1 MRASAFASRHE
12 KHAMTASM
20 DSELARA
27 DQYRDQ
33 RLWDPAISA
42 YRAHL
47 EARPDDWRARIQLGH
62 CLKEAGDPA
71 AALVAYRAAA
81 ATAPNSSDVHLQ
93 IGHALKLAGQGP
105 QAWRAYMRALELD
118 PESGEAARE
127 ASALARHAGELV
139 PSPRGPGQ
147 MLQVVFDSSDLVAY
161 VNADRTPTGIQRVQ
175 LSVTARALLDPA
187 EGVAPAVVAFDEESG
202 AWREI
207 GRDLFLRLWRLS
219 RTGGEATA
227 PAWRAVV
234 DEVRATLR
242 QGPDFVF
249 VPGASLVNL
258 GTSWWIRDYFLRVRH
273 LVRHVGVRYVPLIYD
288 CIPLV
293 APEHC
298 QRALVEDFAQWFSGM
313 VALADQAFAIS
324 EWSAADARRIAAT
337 IAPERP
343 LSITV
348 VSLDADLRQDI
359 GAAAAEGWPARSD
372 LPDPGEPFI
381 LCVGTIESRKNHLML
396 FQAWLALIRRHGAAR
411 VPRLVCVG
419 KPGWLAEAATTLLG
433 NSPDLQERVS
443 IAHGIP
449 DVALA
454 ALYAKA
460 MFTVT
465 NSFYEGWGLPVT
477 ESLSFGRIP
486 LVARNTSLTEAG
498 GEAAVYFEPQNVP
511 DLVSALEGLIFDA
524 AARASREALI
534 AETVRLR
541 SWGDIADQVMREV
554 LVRSASDAP
563 APTPFPAELGCTYPI
578 RLAGGGQATRE
589 KAMADQLR
597 DGPGWHPLESWGC
610 WTRPGVAHLRL
621 ALPPGTKGPLRLYIG
636 CRAASAGAS
645 VRIRAHAEGEAPPRF
660 AALMASE
667 ETPSAC
673 VLEVVATGADLL
685 VEIDSGEG
693 LFLPDVP
700 LGGPTPAD
708 PDDADEV
715 PPPVPGR
722 MVGLGVTGV
731 MVCHPEDAVARLEF
745 LERQAFRV
753 LRPE

>member
-1 MRASAFASRHE
+1 
-12 KHAMTASM
+12 MTGAM
-20 DSELARA
+20 DSDLARA

-33 RLWDPAISA
+33 RLWDAAITA

-47 EARPDDWRARIQLGH
+47 DAWPQDWRARIQLGH

-81 ATAPNSSDVHLQ
+81 AVAPNSPDVHLQ
-93 IGHALKLAGQGP
+93 MGHALKLLGEAS

-118 PESGEAARE
+118 PDNHEAARE
-127 ASALARHAGELV
+127 AGVLARHATPV
-139 PSPRGPGQ
+139 AASARAPGQ
-147 MLQVVFDSSDLVAY
+147 PLQVVFDSSDLVAY
-161 VNADRTPTGIQRVQ
+161 VNMDRTPTGIQRVQ
-175 LSVTARALLDPA
+175 LSLTARALLDPI
-187 EGVAPAVVAFDEESG
+187 EGVAPSVVAFDEASG

-207 GRDLFLRLWRLS
+207 GRDVFLRLWRLS
-219 RTGGEATA
+219 RTGGEASA

-234 DEVRATLR
+234 EEVRAALR
-242 QGPDFVF
+242 EGQDFAF
-249 VPGASLVNL
+249 APGASLVNL
-258 GTSWWIRDYFLRVRH
+258 GTSWWIKDYFLRVRD
-273 LVRHVGVRYVPLIYD
+273 LVRQVGVRYVPLVYD

-298 QRALVEDFAQWFSGM
+298 QRALVEEFAQWFSGM
-313 VALADQAFAIS
+313 VALADHAFAIS
-324 EWSAADARRIAAT
+324 EWSAADARRIAAE

-343 LSITV
+343 LPITV
-348 VSLDADLRQDI
+348 VPLDADLRQDI
-359 GAAAAEGWPARSD
+359 GAAAAPDWPARAD

-396 FQAWLALIRRHGAAR
+396 FQAWLALIRRHGVAR
-411 VPRLVCVG
+411 MPRLVCVG
-419 KPGWLAEAATTLLG
+419 KAGWLAEAATTLLA

-443 IAHGIP
+443 IAHGVP

-524 AARASREALI
+524 PARAARERLI

-554 LVRSASDAP
+554 AARARAGA
-563 APTPFPAELGCTYPI
+563 APTKPFPVEPGRTYRLG
-578 RLAGGGQATRE
+578 LVGGGRAGRA

-597 DGPGWHPLESWGC
+597 DGPAWHPLEPWGC
-610 WTRPGVAHLRL
+610 WTRPGVARLRL
-621 ALPPGTKGPLRLYIG
+621 PLPAGTEGPLRLYIG
-636 CRAASAGAS
+636 CATPAPDAIIRL
-645 VRIRAHAEGEAPPRF
+645 RAHPEGKAPPRF
-660 AALMASE
+660 AALAVTGS
-667 ETPSAC
+667 TPAAC
-673 VLEVVATGADLL
+673 VLELDSTGHDIL

-693 LFLPDVP
+693 IFLPDRPIEAVGAP
-700 LGGPTPAD
+700 EG
-708 PDDADEV
+708 DDSAEEA
-715 PPPVPGR
+715 PPPPGR

-731 MVCHPEDAVARLEF
+731 MVCRADDAAARLDF
-745 LERQAFRV
+745 LESQAFRI

>member
-1 MRASAFASRHE
+1 
-12 KHAMTASM
+12 MTGSM
-20 DSELARA
+20 ESELARA

-33 RLWDPAISA
+33 RLWDAAISA
-42 YRAHL
+42 YRIHL
-47 EARPDDWRARIQLGH
+47 ETQPHDWRARIQLGH

-71 AALVAYRAAA
+71 AALVAYQAAA

-93 IGHALKLAGQGP
+93 MGHALKLAGQGS

-118 PESGEAARE
+118 PENTEAARE
-127 ASALARHAGELV
+127 AGALARHAAEV
-139 PSPRGPGQ
+139 SPSARGPGQ
-147 MLQVVFDSSDLVAY
+147 LLQLVFDSSDLVAY
-161 VNADRTPTGIQRVQ
+161 INADRTPTGIQRVQ
-175 LSVTARALLDPA
+175 LNVTARALLDPLA
-187 EGVAPAVVAFDEESG
+187 GVAPAVVAFDEDSG

-219 RTGGEATA
+219 RTGGEASA

-234 DEVRATLR
+234 EEVRATLR

-249 VPGASLVNL
+249 APGASLVNL
-258 GTSWWIRDYFLRVRH
+258 GTSWWIKDYFLRVRH

-298 QRALVEDFAQWFSGM
+298 QRALVEEFAQWFSGM
-313 VALADQAFAIS
+313 VALADHAFAIS
-324 EWSAADARRIAAT
+324 EWSAGDARRIAAT

-343 LSITV
+343 LAITV
-348 VSLDADLRQDI
+348 VPLDADLREDI
-359 GAAAAEGWPARSD
+359 GAAAAGGWPPRPD

-419 KPGWLAEAATTLLG
+419 KPGWLAEAATTLLT

-443 IAHGIP
+443 IAHGVP

-477 ESLSFGRIP
+477 ESLSFGRVP

-524 AARASREALI
+524 ATRASREAFI
-534 AETVRLR
+534 AQTVRLR

-554 LVRSASDAP
+554 LCRSSSDASVSR
-563 APTPFPAELGCTYPI
+563 PFASELGRTYPL
-578 RLAGGGQATRE
+578 RLARGGAATRE

-597 DGPGWHPLESWGC
+597 DGPNWYPLEAWGC
-610 WTRPGVAHLRL
+610 WTRPGVARLRL
-621 ALPPGTKGPLRLYIG
+621 SLPAGTEGPLRLYIG
-636 CRAASAGAS
+636 CLTAGAGGAA
-645 VRIRAHAEGEAPPRF
+645 RIRAHAEGEAPPRF
-660 AALMASE
+660 ASLSADGPA
-667 ETPSAC
+667 PSAC

-693 LFLPDVP
+693 LFLPDAP
-700 LGGPTPAD
+700 LAAPAPAD
-708 PDDADEV
+708 PDDPDEV
-715 PPPVPGR
+715 PLPVPGR

-731 MVCHPEDAVARLEF
+731 MVCRPEDAVARLEF
-745 LERQAFRV
+745 LESQAFRV

>member
-1 MRASAFASRHE
+1 
-12 KHAMTASM
+12 MTGEQ
-20 DSELARA
+20 DTTLARA

-33 RLWDPAISA
+33 RLWDAAITA

-47 EARPDDWRARIQLGH
+47 EAMPHDWRARIQLGH

-71 AALVAYRAAA
+71 AALVAYREAASA
-81 ATAPNSSDVHLQ
+81 APHSADVHLQ
-93 IGHALKLAGQGP
+93 LGHALKLAGQGAE
-105 QAWRAYMRALELD
+105 AWRAYMRALELD
-118 PESGEAARE
+118 PESAEAGRE
-127 ASALARHAGELV
+127 TAALARYATV
-139 PSPRGPGQ
+139 VAPSARGPGQ
-147 MLQVVFDSSDLVAY
+147 PLQVVFDSSDLMAY

-175 LSVTARALLDPA
+175 LSVTARALLNPM
-187 EGVAPAVVAFDEESG
+187 EGVVPAVVAFDEQSG

-227 PAWRAVV
+227 PSWRAVV
-234 DEVRATLR
+234 DDVRAALR
-242 QGPDFVF
+242 DGPDFTF
-249 VPGASLVNL
+249 APGATLLNL
-258 GTSWWIRDYFLRVRH
+258 GTSWWIKDYFLRVRH
-273 LVRHVGVRYVPLIYD
+273 LMRHAGVRYVPLVYD

-298 QRALVEDFAQWFSGM
+298 QRALVEEFAQWFSGM
-313 VALADQAFAIS
+313 VALADHAFAIS
-324 EWSAADARRIAAT
+324 EWSAADARRIAAG

-343 LSITV
+343 LHITV
-348 VSLDADLRQDI
+348 VPLDADLRQDI
-359 GAAAAEGWPARSD
+359 GAAAAEGWPVRPD
-372 LPDPGEPFI
+372 LPDPGEPFV

-396 FQAWLALIRRHGAAR
+396 FQAWLALIRRHGGAR

-419 KPGWLAEAATTLLG
+419 KPGWLAEPATSLIA

-443 IAHGIP
+443 IAHGVP

-511 DLVSALEGLIFDA
+511 DLVSALEGLIFDPP
-524 AARASREALI
+524 ARATREAFI

-541 SWGDIADQVMREV
+541 GWGDIADQVMREV
-554 LVRSASDAP
+554 LARGTTDMPSSRG
-563 APTPFPAELGCTYPI
+563 FPVELGRTYPL
-578 RLAGGGQATRE
+578 RLLGGGQATRD
-589 KAMADQLR
+589 KAMADLLR
-597 DGPGWHPLESWGC
+597 DGPAWFPLESWGC
-610 WTRPGVAHLRL
+610 WARPGLARLRL
-621 ALPPGTKGPLRLYIG
+621 ALPAGTEGPLRLYIG
-636 CRAASAGAS
+636 CITAGAGATI
-645 VRIRAHAEGEAPPRF
+645 RLRAHMEGEAPPRF
-660 AALMASE
+660 APITSGGPL
-667 ETPSAC
+667 PSAC
-673 VLEVVATGADLL
+673 VLEATASGPDLL

-693 LFLPDVP
+693 VFLPDAPIQVQ
-700 LGGPTPAD
+700 G
-708 PDDADEV
+708 
-715 PPPVPGR
+715 VPGGGDAAPPLVSGR
-722 MVGLGVTGV
+722 LVGLGVSGV
-731 MVCHPEDAVARLEF
+731 MVCRADDAVARLEF
-745 LERQAFRV
+745 LERQAFRI